1 MIAERWPSIFGVEI
15 LLPRLQTERYRSHS
29 RIANTPGR
37 SQLTMWIV
45 QAMSNNSGRRNP
57 PKHSRFKKG
66 VSGNPRGRPKR
77 RKGQLVSHIISKVQ
91 NTPTA
96 YREGGRT
103 KLASRLELA
112 LKKLVN
118 RALEGDARSAAE
130 LFALRTQAERNYGAK
145 NEKIRVEDWVPD
157 FPGQTGEQKTRAH
170 ARDNEIDPTGFWG
183 QTGSETTDP
192 PGFSF
197 RLAETSPG

>member
-1 MIAERWPSIFGVEI
+1 
-15 LLPRLQTERYRSHS
+15 
-29 RIANTPGR
+29 
-37 SQLTMWIV
+37 MWIV
-45 QAMSNNSGRRNP
+45 QAMSNKSGRRNP

-66 VSGNPRGRPKR
+66 VSGNPKGRPKR
-77 RKGQLVSHIISKVQ
+77 RKGQLVSEIVSKVQ

-103 KLASRLELA
+103 KQASRLELA

-130 LFALRTQAERNYGAK
+130 LFALRTQAERNNGAK
-145 NEKIRVEDWVPD
+145 IEKIIVEDWTPD

-170 ARDNEIDPTGFWG
+170 ARENEIDPIGFWE
-183 QTGSETTDP
+183 QSGSSATDP
-192 PGFSF
+192 PGSVSSI
-197 RLAETSPG
+197 ASPKAPRDE